1 MSSND
6 CRTLINKHNSL
17 IAKLIFN
24 ETKVLEYHIIKF
36 RIQLI
41 GYKLVFRVDFI
52 KFLSIGLLR
61 ILVNICINTFNSLT
75 VTNTKIKK

>member
-6 CRTLINKHNSL
+6 CRTLINKHNFI

-24 ETKVLEYHIIKF
+24 ETKVLHYIIKF

-52 KFLSIGLLR
+52 KLLSIGLLR

>member
-6 CRTLINKHNSL
+6 CRTLINKHNFL